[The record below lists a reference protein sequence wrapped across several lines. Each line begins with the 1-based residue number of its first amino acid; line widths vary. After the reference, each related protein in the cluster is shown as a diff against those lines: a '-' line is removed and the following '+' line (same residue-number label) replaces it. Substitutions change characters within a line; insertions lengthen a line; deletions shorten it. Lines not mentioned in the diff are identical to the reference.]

1 MESRPIFIVKW
12 CSFIGCRTTSRS
24 AAPIADLTSEG
35 DQETNGMRLNVVAVM
50 RAVREEK
57 WGVPERRVVSHGRL
71 DCRREHS
78 ACIQACSANVIFE
91 GIWGEDF

>member
-1 MESRPIFIVKW
+1 
-12 CSFIGCRTTSRS
+12 
-24 AAPIADLTSEG
+24 
-35 DQETNGMRLNVVAVM
+35 MRLNVVAVM